1 MEKYSNKKN
10 IKVNIIPL
18 IDIIFLMLVFFMLA
32 TNFSENKQMSFKV
45 QNTVPSPSE
54 SSEIL
59 YLKIIENNYF
69 IDGLEIEQKRLSE
82 EIVKKWKTNNFEK
95 IIILND
101 DKSSIQKLIGL
112 MDLLKKN
119 NIKKV
124 TFSDDFQ
131 K

>member
-10 IKVNIIPL
+10 VKVNIIPL

-54 SSEIL
+54 SEQIL
-59 YLKIIENNYF
+59 YLKIIEDDYF
-69 IDGLEIEQKRLSE
+69 IDELKIKQEMLNE